1 MSFRELENIDAK
13 CLHVSKLIVLIY
25 RSQKIFF
32 KKMLSELNINNTQLY
47 ILYEIINDPKIN
59 QEKIA
64 SRCNID
70 KGAIAR
76 SIKKLEDNSFISR
89 EIDENNK
96 RQNIIS
102 LTQKGKNALN
112 HAINVMNEVEDY
124 LFDDDGEKE
133 LLQNL
138 LKDLAIKSISL
149 NENGFDKK

>member
-1 MSFRELENIDAK
+1 MSLEEFKAIDSSTIP
-13 CLHVSKLIVLIY
+13 VGNLIAMIARGQQIYLNHHLDALGINATQFHLLI
-25 RSQKIFF
+25 
-32 KKMLSELNINNTQLY
+32 
-47 ILYEIINDPKIN
+47 EISNQCDIN
-59 QEKIA
+59 QENISK
-64 SRCNID
+64 RCNIN
-70 KGAIAR
+70 KGAVAR
-76 SIKKLEDNSFISR
+76 SIKKLEDKGLVIR

-112 HAINVMNEVEDY
+112 HAISVMNEVEDY
-124 LFDDDGEKE
+124 LFDDDVEKE